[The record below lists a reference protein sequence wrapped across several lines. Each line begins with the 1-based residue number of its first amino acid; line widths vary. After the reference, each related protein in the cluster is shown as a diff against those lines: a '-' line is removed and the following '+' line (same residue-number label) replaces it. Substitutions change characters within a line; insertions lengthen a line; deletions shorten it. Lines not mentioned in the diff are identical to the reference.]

1 MSNESDAL
9 WVREYFKEMRAEINL
24 RIRNHTSLVASKIVT
39 AGGLLA
45 FMLTETAADLPA
57 VKTVGFLIVPLV
69 AFIFDVMIAKNVRN
83 IHMIGTFIRDRIEI
97 ELPEKIMWEKYAGQ
111 ANKWTRCYG
120 IEDVIV
126 LSLFTIGT
134 GVIAL
139 YVLAEKNSKWLIPS
153 VIGLSVGFLAVL
165 SYMLYAIAYYK
176 NPEALNKHNDVE
188 RS

>member
-24 RIRNHTSLVASKIVT
+24 RITNHTSLVALKIVT

-45 FMLTETAADLPA
+45 FMLTETTTDLP
-57 VKTVGFLIVPLV
+57 VVNTVGFLVVPLV
-69 AFIFDVMIAKNVRN
+69 ALLFDVMIAKNFRN
-83 IHMIGTFIRDRIEI
+83 ILMIGTFIRDRIEI

-120 IEDVIV
+120 TVDVIV

-134 GVIAL
+134 GLIAL
-139 YVLAEKNSKWLIPS
+139 YVLENNNSVWLIPS

-165 SYMLYAIAYYK
+165 SYMLSAITYYVPPK
-176 NPEALNKHNDVE
+176 ALNKHKK
-188 RS
+188 R